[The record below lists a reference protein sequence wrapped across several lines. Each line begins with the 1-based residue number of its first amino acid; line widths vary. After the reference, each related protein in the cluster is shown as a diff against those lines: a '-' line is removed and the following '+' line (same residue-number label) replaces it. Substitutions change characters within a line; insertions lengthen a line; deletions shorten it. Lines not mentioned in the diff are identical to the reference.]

1 MPFPQEEGGKVLGRG
16 GKGPGGATPNANSAS
31 RFPLGGRT
39 EGGFYCLLCNSALN
53 VFSPHE
59 CTLLVPIFKKLFLQ
73 KTNIA

>member
-1 MPFPQEEGGKVLGRG
+1 MPFPQEEGGNVLGRG
-16 GKGPGGATPNANSAS
+16 GKRSGRRHAECQQ